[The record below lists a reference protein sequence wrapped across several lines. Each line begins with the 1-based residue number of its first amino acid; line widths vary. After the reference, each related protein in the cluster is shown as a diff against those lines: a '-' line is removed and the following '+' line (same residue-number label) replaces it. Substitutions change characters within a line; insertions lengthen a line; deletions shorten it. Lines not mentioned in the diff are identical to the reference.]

1 MTKSELHQAHLV
13 DVFEALK
20 DAQTALDSG
29 DMKELAL
36 CLAGA
41 GFSLCCAMPEQYTD
55 LAPDVWYEKGC

>member
-20 DAQTALDSG
+20 DAQIALDAG
-29 DMKELAL
+29 DTEELAL

-41 GFSLCCAMPEQYTD
+41 GFSLCCAMPEQYTE
-55 LAPDVWYEKGC
+55 LAPDAWYEKGC